1 MFEIFL
7 KKLPNQK
14 KTSFKY
20 LDILKFK
27 ESKPCLIVRL
37 FKNSG
42 LYAKLLILLTYV
54 SSVLI
59 IAYSYYEIFNVT
71 IRQSKKK
78 RALNSS
84 NLRLYDD
91 SHDHFEPKAARR
103 TPRERKRNHKKGQN
117 VSNLPS
123 RSASL
128 RSIASMTSF
137 TMKNLATGNI
147 DIQRTRKKGLKYY

>member
-1 MFEIFL
+1 MLDL
-7 KKLPNQK
+7 KGSLGNNSNSIVC
-14 KTSFKY
+14 TSPFRQRGGQNSQF
-20 LDILKFK
+20 IW
-27 ESKPCLIVRL
+27 
-37 FKNSG
+37 NSG

-59 IAYSYYEIFNVT
+59 IAYSYYEIFHVT

-84 NLRLYDD
+84 HLRLNDD
-91 SHDHFEPKAARR
+91 SHDHFEPKAVRR

-147 DIQRTRKKGLKYY
+147 DIQRTRKKGLN